1 MIENKEEKERVI
13 LVGVRVSEGDDTEV
27 SLAELA
33 ELVKTAG
40 ADTVAVVVQNREAVH
55 PGTYVGKGKID
66 EAIGQFRYEGVLID
80 ERPYGS
86 GHIND
91 TYLLTFEIAE
101 MGTIKVILQRMN
113 KNIFTKP
120 IELMENILNVTS
132 YLRKK
137 IIENGGDPDRE
148 TLNVIRTVDNMPYF
162 VDSEGEY
169 WRSYKFITDA
179 TSYDQVESP
188 EDFYQ
193 SAVAFGNFQRLLAE
207 YPAETLHETIEGF
220 HDTKARFQVFK
231 KAVEDDVC
239 GRAASV
245 QKEIQFVL
253 EHEHLANVFADL
265 LEKKEIPLRVT
276 HNDTKLNNIMI
287 DNKTRKGICVID
299 LDTVMPGLAM
309 NDFGDSIRFGAST
322 ATEDEQ
328 DLSKVSC
335 DMELF
340 DLYAKGFIEGCGGKL
355 TEKEI
360 DLMPTGAMVMTFE
373 CGMRFLTD
381 YLQGD
386 TYFKIHRENHNL
398 DRCRTQFK
406 LVKDMEAKWDTM
418 REIIDKYK

>member
-1 MIENKEEKERVI
+1 M
-13 LVGVRVSEGDDTEV
+13 
-27 SLAELA
+27 
-33 ELVKTAG
+33 
-40 ADTVAVVVQNREAVH
+40 
-55 PGTYVGKGKID
+55 GKGKID
-66 EAIGQFRYEGVLID
+66 KAIGQFRYEGVLID

-148 TLNVIRTVDNMPYF
+148 TLNVIRTVDDMPYF